1 LKEISF
7 VPEYQQRETDPYQ
20 RILNLKKELIETKI
34 KIDEYAQRFHDNQF
48 IKQTENLNKVIEEL
62 DLYKTKIDAFINYD
76 IFNHL
81 FDDESDLSYDSDKST
96 TPKVEYQSLFDKYN
110 RLTENLLSQIKLN
123 ENDIINNNFGDLN
136 VKYEIFANP
145 EMHINTLINR
155 LNELEGLINDLE
167 KNIGNWHIVLI
178 IILLF
183 SIITMKA
190 FALL

>member
-1 LKEISF
+1 MKEISF